1 MKHVHGQP
9 NPFLSSF
16 LRPVGVLLK
25 HVYTAIVSLRN
36 TCYTRGIFQARRLP
50 CTVISVGNIVVGGTG
65 KTPAVIAIAKQLQA
79 DGVRVAILLR
89 GYKRQ
94 SREKITIVTD
104 GEKRFCTAAESGDE
118 ADMMARLL
126 PGIPIIVGRHRYAAG
141 QLAIT
146 RFKSEVLLLDD
157 GFQHRQLHRDV
168 DIVTIDATR
177 PFDTG
182 QLLPVGTLREP
193 VTALRR
199 ADMLL
204 LTRTDSISRRD
215 ISVPIPTPI
224 GRRDIP
230 VPIPET
236 SGRKDI
242 SVPISETSGRRD
254 LLVPKPE
261 TSETGRALLR
271 EELSKLAPNTPIL
284 ESVHRPTHLY
294 RLHASGDLEQL
305 PLNWLSGKRLLAV
318 CGIGNPNAF
327 VTTLNHYAPETV
339 EPLAFPDH
347 HAYTEADCQRI
358 QRKMTQTGAICIVT
372 TQKDEQK
379 LARFADKLPIAVLA
393 VTLVITDGELLASL
407 SSTKLG

>member
-9 NPFLSSF
+9 NPFLSPF
-16 LRPVGVLLK
+16 FRPIGVLLK

-177 PFDTG
+177 PFNTG
-182 QLLPVGTLREP
+182 QLLPAGTLREP

-204 LTRTDSISRRD
+204 LTRTDSIGRRD
-215 ISVPIPTPI
+215 IPVLIPETS

-236 SGRKDI
+236 SGRRDI
-242 SVPISETSGRRD
+242 SVPI
-254 LLVPKPE
+254 PE
-261 TSETGRALLR
+261 TIKTGRALLR
-271 EELSKLAPNTPIL
+271 EELSKLAPNIPIL

-393 VTLVITDGELLASL
+393 VTLVITDGELLANL

>member
-1 MKHVHGQP
+1 MKHVHGHQ
-9 NPFLSSF
+9 NPFLSPF
-16 LRPVGVLLK
+16 LQPVGVLLK

-50 CTVISVGNIVVGGTG
+50 CTVISVGNIVAGGTG

-94 SREKITIVTD
+94 SREKITVVTD

-182 QLLPVGTLREP
+182 QLLPAGTLREP

-204 LTRTDSISRRD
+204 LTRTDSIGRRD
-215 ISVPIPTPI
+215 ISVPT
-224 GRRDIP
+224 
-230 VPIPET
+230 
-236 SGRKDI
+236 
-242 SVPISETSGRRD
+242 
-254 LLVPKPE
+254 PE

-271 EELSKLAPNTPIL
+271 EELSKLAPNIPIL

-327 VTTLNHYAPETV
+327 VTTLNHYAPKTV

-358 QRKMTQTGAICIVT
+358 QQKMTQTGAICIVT

-393 VTLVITDGELLASL
+393 VTLVITDGKLLASL
-407 SSTKLG
+407 SATKLG

>member
-1 MKHVHGQP
+1 MKHVHGHH
-9 NPFLSSF
+9 NPFLSPF
-16 LRPVGVLLK
+16 LRPLGVLLK

-79 DGVRVAILLR
+79 DGVGVAILLR

-182 QLLPVGTLREP
+182 QLLPAGTLREP

-204 LTRTDSISRRD
+204 LTRTDSIGRKD
-215 ISVPIPTPI
+215 ISVPTPETSS
-224 GRRDIP
+224 RKDIP

-236 SGRKDI
+236 
-242 SVPISETSGRRD
+242 T
-254 LLVPKPE
+254 KP
-261 TSETGRALLR
+261 GRALLR
-271 EELSKLAPNTPIL
+271 EELSKLAPNIPIL

-294 RLHASGDLEQL
+294 LLHASGDLEQL

>member
-1 MKHVHGQP
+1 MKHVHGHQ
-9 NPFLSSF
+9 NPFLSPF
-16 LRPVGVLLK
+16 LHPVGVLLK

-79 DGVRVAILLR
+79 DGVRVAVLLR

-157 GFQHRQLHRDV
+157 GFQHRQLHRDM

-182 QLLPVGTLREP
+182 QLLPAGTLREP

-204 LTRTDSISRRD
+204 LTRTDAIGRKD
-215 ISVPIPTPI
+215 IPVPTPAPT
-224 GRRDIP
+224 GRKDIP
-230 VPIPET
+230 VPIP
-236 SGRKDI
+236 K
-242 SVPISETSGRRD
+242 
-254 LLVPKPE
+254 
-261 TSETGRALLR
+261 TSETGRAPLR

-327 VTTLNHYAPETV
+327 VTTLNRYAPETV

-347 HAYTEADCQRI
+347 HAYTEADCQQI

>member
-1 MKHVHGQP
+1 MKHVHGHQ
-9 NPFLSSF
+9 NPFLSPF
-16 LRPVGVLLK
+16 LQPVGVLLK

-79 DGVRVAILLR
+79 DGLRVAVLLR

-199 ADMLL
+199 ADIIL
-204 LTRTDSISRRD
+204 LTRTDSIGRRD
-215 ISVPIPTPI
+215 ISVPIPETSGRRNISVPTPAPI
-224 GRRDIP
+224 GRRDIL

-236 SGRKDI
+236 IK
-242 SVPISETSGRRD
+242 
-254 LLVPKPE
+254 
-261 TSETGRALLR
+261 TGRALLR

-393 VTLVITDGELLASL
+393 VKLVITDGELLASL
-407 SSTKLG
+407 SSIKLG

>member
-1 MKHVHGQP
+1 MKHVHGHH
-9 NPFLSSF
+9 NPFLSPF
-16 LRPVGVLLK
+16 LRPIGVLLK

-36 TCYTRGIFQARRLP
+36 TCYTRGIFQTRRLP

-204 LTRTDSISRRD
+204 LTRTDSI
-215 ISVPIPTPI
+215 

-236 SGRKDI
+236 
-242 SVPISETSGRRD
+242 TGRRD
-254 LLVPKPE
+254 IPVPIPE
-261 TSETGRALLR
+261 TIKPGRALLR

-339 EPLAFPDH
+339 EALAFPDH

>member
-1 MKHVHGQP
+1 MKHVHGHH
-9 NPFLSSF
+9 NPFLSPF
-16 LRPVGVLLK
+16 LRPLGVLLK

-50 CTVISVGNIVVGGTG
+50 CPVISVGNIVVGGTG

-204 LTRTDSISRRD
+204 LTRTDSIGRRD
-215 ISVPIPTPI
+215 IPVRSPAPI

-230 VPIPET
+230 VPTPET
-236 SGRKDI
+236 S
-242 SVPISETSGRRD
+242 
-254 LLVPKPE
+254 KP
-261 TSETGRALLR
+261 GRALLR
-271 EELSKLAPNTPIL
+271 EELSKLAPNIPIL

>member
-1 MKHVHGQP
+1 MKHVQGHQ
-9 NPFLSSF
+9 NPFLSPF
-16 LRPVGVLLK
+16 LQPVGVLLK

-50 CTVISVGNIVVGGTG
+50 CTVISIGNIVVGGTG

-182 QLLPVGTLREP
+182 QLLPAGTLREP

-215 ISVPIPTPI
+215 IPVPIPETSGRRDIPVPTPAPI

-230 VPIPET
+230 VPIPKT
-236 SGRKDI
+236 IK
-242 SVPISETSGRRD
+242 
-254 LLVPKPE
+254 
-261 TSETGRALLR
+261 TGRALLR

-327 VTTLNHYAPETV
+327 VTTLNRYAPETV

>member
-1 MKHVHGQP
+1 MKHVHGHH
-9 NPFLSSF
+9 NPFLSPF
-16 LRPVGVLLK
+16 LRPLGVLLK

-204 LTRTDSISRRD
+204 LTRTDSIGRRD
-215 ISVPIPTPI
+215 IPVRSPAPI

-230 VPIPET
+230 VPTPET
-236 SGRKDI
+236 S
-242 SVPISETSGRRD
+242 
-254 LLVPKPE
+254 KP
-261 TSETGRALLR
+261 GRALLR
-271 EELSKLAPNTPIL
+271 EELSKLAPNIPIL

>member
-1 MKHVHGQP
+1 MKHVHGQA
-9 NPFLSSF
+9 NPFLSPF

-204 LTRTDSISRRD
+204 LTRTDSIGRRD
-215 ISVPIPTPI
+215 IPVRSPASI

-236 SGRKDI
+236 S
-242 SVPISETSGRRD
+242 
-254 LLVPKPE
+254 KP
-261 TSETGRALLR
+261 GRALLR

-379 LARFADKLPIAVLA
+379 LASFADKLPIAVLA
-393 VTLVITDGELLASL
+393 VTLVITDGELLPSL
-407 SSTKLG
+407 SATKLG

>member
-1 MKHVHGQP
+1 MKHVHGHQ
-9 NPFLSSF
+9 NPFLSPF
-16 LRPVGVLLK
+16 LQPVGVLLK

-36 TCYTRGIFQARRLP
+36 TCYTRGIFQTRRLP

-182 QLLPVGTLREP
+182 QLLPAGTLREP
-193 VTALRR
+193 VTALSR
-199 ADMLL
+199 ADIIL
-204 LTRTDSISRRD
+204 LTRTDSIGRRDIPVPTPETSGRRD
-215 ISVPIPTPI
+215 ISVPIPETN
-224 GRRDIP
+224 GRRDIL

-236 SGRKDI
+236 SK
-242 SVPISETSGRRD
+242 
-254 LLVPKPE
+254 
-261 TSETGRALLR
+261 TGRTLLR

-393 VTLVITDGELLASL
+393 VKLVITDGELLASL
-407 SSTKLG
+407 SSAKLG

>member
-1 MKHVHGQP
+1 MKHVHGQQ
-9 NPFLSSF
+9 NPFL
-16 LRPVGVLLK
+16 RPIAALLK

-36 TCYTRGIFQARRLP
+36 ALYTRGIFQTHRLP

-79 DGVRVAILLR
+79 AGVRVAILLR

-94 SREKITIVTD
+94 SCEKITIVTD

-157 GFQHRQLHRDV
+157 GFQHRQLYRDK
-168 DIVTIDATR
+168 DIVTVDATR
-177 PFDTG
+177 PFGTG
-182 QLLPVGTLREP
+182 QLLTAGTLREP

-199 ADMLL
+199 ADIIL
-204 LTRTDSISRRD
+204 LTRTDA
-215 ISVPIPTPI
+215 I
-224 GRRDIP
+224 GRADIP
-230 VPIPET
+230 VPIPAITET
-236 SGRKDI
+236 RS
-242 SVPISETSGRRD
+242 S
-254 LLVPKPE
+254 LLRGEGLHADV
-261 TSETGRALLR
+261 R
-271 EELSKLAPNTPIL
+271 EELSKLAPNTPVL

-294 RLHASGDLEQL
+294 RLHAFGHSEQL

-327 VTTLNHYAPETV
+327 VTTLNHSAPETV
-339 EPLAFPDH
+339 ELLAFPDH
-347 HAYTEADCQRI
+347 HAYTEADCQRL
-358 QRKMTQTGAICIVT
+358 QRKMTQTGAVCIVT

-379 LARFADKLPIAVLA
+379 LARFAEALPIAVLA

-407 SSTKLG
+407 SSAKLG

>member
-1 MKHVHGQP
+1 MKHVHGQQ
-9 NPFLSSF
+9 NPFL
-16 LRPVGVLLK
+16 RPIAALLK
-25 HVYTAIVSLRN
+25 HIYTAIVSLRN
-36 TCYTRGIFQARRLP
+36 ALYTRGIFQTRRLP

-79 DGVRVAILLR
+79 AGVRVAILLR

-157 GFQHRQLHRDV
+157 GFQHRQLYRDK
-168 DIVTIDATR
+168 DIVTVDATR
-177 PFDTG
+177 PFGTG
-182 QLLPVGTLREP
+182 QLLPAGTLREP

-199 ADMLL
+199 ADIIL
-204 LTRTDSISRRD
+204 LTRTDSKGLHAD
-215 ISVPIPTPI
+215 I
-224 GRRDIP
+224 
-230 VPIPET
+230 
-236 SGRKDI
+236 
-242 SVPISETSGRRD
+242 
-254 LLVPKPE
+254 
-261 TSETGRALLR
+261 R
-271 EELSKLAPNTPIL
+271 EELSKLAPNTPVL

-294 RLHASGDLEQL
+294 RLHAFGHSEQL

-327 VTTLNHYAPETV
+327 VTTLNDYAPEIV
-339 EPLAFPDH
+339 ELLAFPDH
-347 HAYTEADCQRI
+347 RVYTEADCQRI
-358 QRKMTQTGAICIVT
+358 QRKMTQTGAVCIVT

-379 LARFADKLPIAVLA
+379 LARFAEALPIAVLA

-407 SSTKLG
+407 SSAKLG